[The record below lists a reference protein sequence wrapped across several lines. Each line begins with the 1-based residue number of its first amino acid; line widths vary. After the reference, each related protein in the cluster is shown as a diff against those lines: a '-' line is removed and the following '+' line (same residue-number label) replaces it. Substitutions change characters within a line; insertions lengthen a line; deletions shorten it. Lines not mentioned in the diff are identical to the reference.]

1 MSGPSIGIGR
11 ITIPYTV
18 SGLNHVS
25 RMYVTQPALAG
36 SVWEIEVRPSV
47 GGNIDWADAAEALAN
62 CMSSALPTGA
72 TPGTALLEEYSA
84 TGWLPRSTAAVTF
97 PNLAGSANLAMQIT
111 LTLRD
116 SNFTRPKQVLMEG
129 NQVAPAKYTTPT
141 GGAGGLDGY
150 IAEFLNTGS
159 TANRPWFVMTNQH
172 GFFLQES
179 PFVSVTLTFNRKL
192 RRARGLA

>member
-1 MSGPSIGIGR
+1 
-11 ITIPYTV
+11 
-18 SGLNHVS
+18 
-25 RMYVTQPALAG
+25 MYVTQPSLAG
-36 SVWEIEVRPSV
+36 STWEIDVRPSV
-47 GGNIDWADAAEALAN
+47 GGTIDWADAAESLAN

-72 TPGTALLEEYSA
+72 TPGKAVLEEYSV
-84 TGWLPRSTAAVTF
+84 TGWLARATAAVTF
-97 PNLAGSANLAMQIT
+97 PNLSGSANLAMQIT

-129 NQVAPAKYTTPT
+129 NQVAPAKFTSPT
-141 GGAGGLDGY
+141 GGAGGLDAY

-179 PFVSVTLTFNRKL
+179 PFISVTLTFNRKL

>member
-1 MSGPSIGIGR
+1 
-11 ITIPYTV
+11 
-18 SGLNHVS
+18 
-25 RMYVTQPALAG
+25 
-36 SVWEIEVRPSV
+36 
-47 GGNIDWADAAEALAN
+47 
-62 CMSSALPTGA
+62 
-72 TPGTALLEEYSA
+72 
-84 TGWLPRSTAAVTF
+84 
-97 PNLAGSANLAMQIT
+97 

-129 NQVAPAKYTTPT
+129 NQVAPAKFTSPT
-141 GGAGGLDGY
+141 GGAGGLDAY

-179 PFVSVTLTFNRKL
+179 PFISVTLTFNRKL

>member
-18 SGLNHVS
+18 SGLLHRS
-25 RMYVTQPALAG
+25 RMYVSNPTLSG
-36 SVWEIEVRPSV
+36 SDWVIDVRPSV
-47 GGNIDWADAAEALAN
+47 GGTIDWADAAESLAN
-62 CMSSALPTGA
+62 CMSSVLATGV

-84 TGWLPRSTAAVTF
+84 TGWLPRATATVTF
-97 PNLAGSANLAMQIT
+97 PNLAGNVNFASEVT

-116 SNFTRPKQVLMEG
+116 SNFTRPKFLVMEI
-129 NQVAPAKYTTPT
+129 NQIAPTKYNTPT
-141 GGAGGLDGY
+141 GGAGGMDAF

-159 TANRPWFVMTNQH
+159 TTNRPWFVMTNMH

-179 PFVSVTLTFNRKL
+179 PFISVTTTYNAKL
-192 RRARGLA
+192 ERARGLA